1 MRILNCTIVNFGCL
15 SGQSYSFK
23 EGLNLLCADNGS
35 GKSTLAV
42 FIKAMFYGLPSSAK
56 RSLTENE
63 RRHYAPWGG
72 GTYGGA
78 LEFEAAGRSYRIERF
93 FGAKEKD
100 DRFTLYDLDTGKVSA
115 DFSDAVGDELFGVDA
130 DGFER
135 SLYISQRM
143 PFKAPER
150 NVSIYKKLGELLEV
164 SDDLGDYEGANDR
177 LEKAAR
183 SFRTIGEKGILW
195 DLRRKIDEKKEEIRE
210 ANDAAAQRDTL
221 SAQMQYLEEQR
232 AVLTEQAEEAR
243 ANRAQA
249 EKRRLMDEMGAS
261 YRRLSAT
268 LENDMLA
275 LMPIEAFFSK
285 RVPSEASVL
294 EAERLLQ
301 SYEELGVKHSMA
313 RMTEADEKRLQSLR
327 AHMREIP
334 SEEITEQLRE
344 RLAEYREATE
354 AADKTEK
361 KPCEEWDELALHFDK
376 KLPNEEEVE
385 AIHRATEAY
394 DNAEADLLMNEE
406 EMKAKKKHLPPTAVL
421 FAILAAIGVSF
432 GVVCA
437 VLSQFPLV
445 IVNAFCA
452 VLFTVLCII
461 TIRRAPRTENIAL
474 GRLHSCHAKLSE
486 LIAPY
491 GYTDKSPSVCARLLF
506 KDLARYRILRAEDEA
521 REAAHDEA
529 KSKVQ
534 AAQTAIRSQL
544 AYYGIVDEPG
554 AAMARFETD
563 RAEFIRLR
571 SIEDDLTEARTE
583 LEDAMNATSE
593 KLNAFLS
600 PYEQIKS
607 LPFRAALTELREKL
621 VLSRECLIR
630 YEADR
635 QSLSRFLSESGFDPN
650 APMPPYIGE
659 SEVFAQKEK
668 ELGENLLTLE
678 KKIAEL
684 HLQMDTQNEI
694 ALTLPQKTAELEALT
709 AEMAVA
715 EHTHELLGKTQRLL
729 KDAKEDLST
738 KYLRDMEKHF
748 SEYLATLDSKAD
760 GYSFDIDLALSAE
773 REGERRSA
781 EALSRGEQDLTAFCA
796 RLSLVDAIFSKETP
810 FLVLDDPFVNL
821 DDKHYARAFALLR
834 KLSERFQ
841 ILYTTC
847 SKARLQ
853 A

>member
-15 SGQSYSFK
+15 SGRSYSFK

-72 GTYGGA
+72 GAYGGA

-93 FGAKEKD
+93 FGAKEKE
-100 DRFTLYDLDTGKVSA
+100 DRFTLYDLDTGKISA
-115 DFSDAVGDELFGVDA
+115 DFTDAVGDELFGVDA

-195 DLRRKIDEKKEEIRE
+195 DLRRKIDGKKEEIRE
-210 ANDAAAQRDTL
+210 ANDAAAHRDTL
-221 SAQMQYLEEQR
+221 TAQAQYLEEQR
-232 AVLTEQAEEAR
+232 AALTEQAEEAR

-261 YRRLSAT
+261 YRRLNAT
-268 LENDMLA
+268 LEGDMLA

-285 RVPSEASVL
+285 RVPSEAAVI

-313 RMTEADEKRLQSLR
+313 RMPDADEKRLASLK

-344 RLAEYREATE
+344 RLTEYREATD
-354 AADKTEK
+354 AAQKTEK
-361 KPCEEWDELALHFDK
+361 KPCEEWDTLTLHFGK
-376 KLPNEEEVE
+376 KLPSEEEVE

-406 EMKAKKKHLPPTAVL
+406 EAKTQKKRLPPMAVL
-421 FAILAAIGVSF
+421 FAILAAIGLSF
-432 GVVCA
+432 GIVCA
-437 VLSQFPLV
+437 ILSQLPLV
-445 IVNAFCA
+445 IVNALCA

-461 TIRRAPRTENIAL
+461 AVRRAPHTENIAL
-474 GRLHSCHAKLSE
+474 KRLHTCHAKLSE
-486 LIAPY
+486 LIMPY

-521 REAAHDEA
+521 REAAHAEA
-529 KSKVQ
+529 QSKAQ

-544 AYYGIVDEPG
+544 AYYGIVDETE

-563 RAEFIRLR
+563 RAEFIRLGG
-571 SIEDDLTEARTE
+571 IEDELAEARAE
-583 LEDAMNATSE
+583 LEDAMNAASE
-593 KLNAFLS
+593 GLNAFLA
-600 PYEQIKS
+600 PYEQIKE

-635 QSLSRFLSESGFDPN
+635 QSLSRFLGESGFDPN

-659 SEVFAQKEK
+659 SETFAQKER
-668 ELGENLLTLE
+668 ELAENLLTLE
-678 KKIAEL
+678 KRIAEL
-684 HLQMDTQNEI
+684 HLQIDTQSEI
-694 ALTLPQKTAELEALT
+694 ALTLPQKTAELDGLA
-709 AEMAVA
+709 AELAVA
-715 EHTHELLGKTQRLL
+715 EHTHELLGKTQKLL

-748 SEYLATLDSKAD
+748 SEYLAALDSKAD
-760 GYSFDIDLALSAE
+760 GYSFDTDLSLSTE

-781 EALSRGEQDLTAFCA
+781 EALSRGEQDLAAFCA

-821 DDKHYARAFALLR
+821 DDKHYARAFSLLER
-834 KLSERFQ
+834 LAERFQ
-841 ILYTTC
+841 IFYTTC
-847 SKARLQ
+847 SRARLQ
-853 A
+853 

>member
-15 SGQSYSFK
+15 SGRSYSFK

-56 RSLTENE
+56 RSLTDNE

-78 LEFEAAGRSYRIERF
+78 LEFEAAGRAYRIERF
-93 FGAKEKD
+93 FGAREKE
-100 DRFTLYDLDTGKVSA
+100 DRFTLYDLDTGKTST
-115 DFSDAVGDELFGVDA
+115 DFTDAVGDELFGVDA

-183 SFRTIGEKGILW
+183 TFRTIGEKGILW
-195 DLRRKIDEKKEEIRE
+195 DLRRKIDGKKEEIRE
-210 ANDAAAQRDTL
+210 ATDAAARCDTL
-221 SAQMQYLEEQR
+221 TAQMKYLTEQR
-232 AVLTEQAEEAR
+232 AALTEQAEEAR

-249 EKRRLMDEMGAS
+249 EKRRLMEEMGAS
-261 YRRLSAT
+261 YRRLNAT
-268 LENDMLA
+268 LEGDMLA

-285 RVPSEASVL
+285 RVPSEAAVA

-313 RMTEADEKRLQSLR
+313 RMSDADGKRLSSLK

-344 RLAEYREATE
+344 RLTDYREAVD
-354 AADKTEK
+354 AAKKAEK
-361 KPCEEWDELALHFDK
+361 KPCEEWDTLTLHFAK
-376 KLPNEEEVE
+376 KLPSEEEVE

-394 DNAEADLLMNEE
+394 DNAEADLLMNKEE
-406 EMKAKKKHLPPTAVL
+406 TKAQKKRLPPMAVL
-421 FAILAAIGVSF
+421 FAILAAIGLSF
-432 GVVCA
+432 GIVCA
-437 VLSQFPLV
+437 ILSQLPLV
-445 IVNAFCA
+445 IANASCA
-452 VLFTVLCII
+452 VLFGVLCVIAV
-461 TIRRAPRTENIAL
+461 RRAPHTENIAL
-474 GRLHSCHAKLSE
+474 KRLHTCHAKLSE

-506 KDLARYRILRAEDEA
+506 KDLARYRILHAEDEA
-521 REAAHDEA
+521 REAAHAEA
-529 KSKVQ
+529 QSKAQ
-534 AAQTAIRSQL
+534 AARTAIRSQL
-544 AYYGIVDEPG
+544 AYYGIVDEPE

-571 SIEDDLTEARTE
+571 GVEDDLAEARAE
-583 LEDAMNATSE
+583 LEDAMNAASE
-593 KLNAFLS
+593 GLNAFLA
-600 PYEQIKS
+600 PYEQIKT

-635 QSLSRFLSESGFDPN
+635 QSLSRFLAESGFDPN

-659 SEVFAQKEK
+659 SETFAHKEK
-668 ELGENLLTLE
+668 ELAENLLTLE
-678 KKIAEL
+678 KRIAEL
-684 HLQMDTQNEI
+684 HLQIDTQNEI
-694 ALTLPQKTAELEALT
+694 ALMLPLKAAELDGLT
-709 AEMAVA
+709 SELAVA
-715 EHTHELLGKTQRLL
+715 EHTHELLGKTQKLL
-729 KDAKEDLST
+729 KEAKEDLST

-748 SEYLATLDSKAD
+748 SEYLAALDNKAD
-760 GYSFDIDLALSAE
+760 GYSFDIDLALSTE
-773 REGERRSA
+773 REGERRSV
-781 EALSRGEQDLTAFCA
+781 EALSRGEQDLAAFCA

-821 DDKHYARAFALLR
+821 DDKHYARAFSLLER
-834 KLSERFQ
+834 LAERFQ
-841 ILYTTC
+841 IFYTTC
-847 SKARLQ
+847 SRARLQ
-853 A
+853 